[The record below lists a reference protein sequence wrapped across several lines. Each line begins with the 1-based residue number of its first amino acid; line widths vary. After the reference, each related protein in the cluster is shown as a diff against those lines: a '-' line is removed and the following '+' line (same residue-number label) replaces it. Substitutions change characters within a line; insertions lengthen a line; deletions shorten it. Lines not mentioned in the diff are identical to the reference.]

1 MTCASPSIKYLS
13 LFSGIGGF
21 EHGLLRVKPD
31 AVCVGFSEI
40 AVCASLVYQRQWPKA
55 RSYGDVRGI
64 TRWSVLQGYCEACR
78 QKDAPC
84 DTHADVESP
93 AVDLLFGGSP
103 CQDFSTARH
112 GARQGIDGP
121 KSGLMHEFFRLVKEL
136 KPKVFVL
143 ENINTISDRDLLK
156 IGRTLRCGCVQ
167 VDACHFTSQSRP
179 RLFWTNASARIP
191 PVMRVGPA
199 FESMLDEELSPKE
212 ILNEHELSKLYTRL
226 HLRKYKRSRRS
237 KGGIMPHEN
246 RITNLFTGLSYSF
259 KHRSTTLMRSSMNRT
274 TNMLVYDERLAEKD
288 MGYCKETGCRLPWR
302 RMSVAECH
310 RLQGFAI
317 SQTARNDE
325 EAMDERLNRRERVGM
340 LGDAVCVDVAEYLFR
355 YIYNDDARDYG
366 QLSVSRMF
374 QRRLAS
380 VDTS

>member
-1 MTCASPSIKYLS
+1 MTCPSPSVKYLS

-40 AVCASLVYQRQWPKA
+40 APCASLVYQRQWPKA

-64 TRWSVLQGYCEACR
+64 TRWSVLQNHCEACR

-103 CQDFSTARH
+103 CQDFSTARN
-112 GARQGIDGP
+112 GERQGIDGP

-143 ENINTISDRDLLK
+143 ENINTISDRDILK

-212 ILNEHELSKLYTRL
+212 ILNERELSKLYTRL

-237 KGGIMPHEN
+237 KGGIMPHEC

-274 TNMLVYDERLAEKD
+274 TNMLIYDERLAEKD

>member
-64 TRWSVLQGYCEACR
+64 TRWSVLQ
-78 QKDAPC
+78 
-84 DTHADVESP
+84 
-93 AVDLLFGGSP
+93 
-103 CQDFSTARH
+103 
-112 GARQGIDGP
+112 
-121 KSGLMHEFFRLVKEL
+121 EL

-212 ILNEHELSKLYTRL
+212 ILNEH
-226 HLRKYKRSRRS
+226 
-237 KGGIMPHEN
+237 
-246 RITNLFTGLSYSF
+246 
-259 KHRSTTLMRSSMNRT
+259 
-274 TNMLVYDERLAEKD
+274 
-288 MGYCKETGCRLPWR
+288 
-302 RMSVAECH
+302 
-310 RLQGFAI
+310 
-317 SQTARNDE
+317 
-325 EAMDERLNRRERVGM
+325 
-340 LGDAVCVDVAEYLFR
+340 
-355 YIYNDDARDYG
+355 
-366 QLSVSRMF
+366 
-374 QRRLAS
+374 
-380 VDTS
+380 